1 MHALLM
7 LPLLAGLSAGV
18 PAADSIRVA
27 TFNASLNRRD
37 AGALIAD
44 LGTPGSA
51 QARAVAEIIHLSR

>member
-27 TFNASLNRRD
+27 TFNTSLYSDQAGGLIERLRHDD
-37 AGALIAD
+37 AA
-44 LGTPGSA
+44 
-51 QARAVAEIIHLSR
+51 ARK